1 MDFLMALGSII
12 VLDIVLGGD
21 NAVVIAM
28 ASRDLPQSVRKKL
41 FMQEPLVPLLVRMLM
56 TLAVWVLTNYIF
68 TGHWRHGTNSYRN
81 QIAEASGR
89 C

>member
-1 MDFLMALGSII
+1 MEFLSMDFLMALGSII

-28 ASRDLPQSVRKKL
+28 ASRDLPQSVRKANWPIPWLKNSR
-41 FMQEPLVPLLVRMLM
+41 PLPMRWRSKPRWMK
-56 TLAVWVLTNYIF
+56 IF
-68 TGHWRHGTNSYRN
+68 T
-81 QIAEASGR
+81 ASAWM

>member
-28 ASRDLPQSVRKKL
+28 ASRDLPQSVRKK
-41 FMQEPLVPLLVRMLM
+41 
-56 TLAVWVLTNYIF
+56 AVYA
-68 TGHWRHGTNSYRN
+68 GTSD
-81 QIAEASGR
+81 
-89 C
+89 